1 MKLTEPLSGLKL
13 IQGHFV
19 MHLALFLCSTICVD
33 THKYQDPESHFMKN
47 DVTANELEIFYYLHY
62 GHLVTAFL

>member
-33 THKYQDPESHFMKN
+33 THKYKDPESHFMKN
-47 DVTANELEIFYYLHY
+47 DVTSNELEIFYYLHY